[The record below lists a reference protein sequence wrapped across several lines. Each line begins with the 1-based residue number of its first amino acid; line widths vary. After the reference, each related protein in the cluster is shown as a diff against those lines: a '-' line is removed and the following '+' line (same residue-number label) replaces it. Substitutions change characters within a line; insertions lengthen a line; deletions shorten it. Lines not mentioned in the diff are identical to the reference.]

1 MPQKKSQSKKE
12 LNIKNSSIENLMIE
26 NSPFLILRDKTDA
39 TITYINKSIEKFFD
53 IKREDIIGKKW
64 LSEISNSQKKEVLKN
79 LSNAAK
85 NGEPFKHT
93 VSYKLKN
100 GEAKIIDWFTTPLK
114 DDDGNFIGEFEAFG
128 IDTTDKYKIQN
139 QLEKAEEQLELFFKQ
154 SLDGFFIME
163 ADEPIEWSD
172 TCNKEKSLRMFYHNF
187 RVKKVNKAFLDQ
199 YSAKE
204 EQMLGLSPADFFV
217 HNYNYGIDVCK
228 IILDKGYANIITDER
243 RFTGEQMWIEAQY
256 SLIKNDAGLITGIF
270 GIQRDITEKVKLE
283 NELKENEF
291 IFRNS
296 FENNPLPIWIYDVDT
311 AEFLAVNK
319 AAIEHYGYTKKE
331 FLQMKVQ
338 DLNCSDSLSRLEEIF
353 IELRKN
359 HEIKNASV
367 WKHIKKDGS
376 VIDVEINAQSIPYKN
391 RRARINVIN
400 DITEKLQLQN
410 SIKIN
415 EESYKGLF
423 NTISD
428 AIYIQDKNGVFLD
441 VNNGAEKMYGYK
453 RDEFIGR
460 TPEFLSAPGRND
472 LHQVAAFIQ
481 DTFKNN
487 NTHTF
492 EFWGLKKDGT
502 IFPKDVTINKAK
514 YFGKDAIIAVA
525 RDISDRKNIEFT
537 LKQSKENFQ
546 SIFNQIKDAIII
558 HDFEGNVLEVN
569 HSACKLYN
577 YSHEQIKQLTID
589 DLSAEI
595 NMQRF
600 RLKKIWGKVKAGEKL
615 DFDWIAK
622 DSSGNI
628 FDVNVTLKL
637 NFWNG
642 NEVIFAII
650 KDLREQKKIERAI
663 KQTEKS
669 YFGLF
674 NTVTDLI
681 LIINFDGIIIDIN
694 NSTLNILGYSKEELL
709 DKPLSLFSAP
719 LKNEYNEILEKI
731 SHTFYTAQP
740 SNFDFWFLTKDKTEL
755 PTNVRTAQSKYDDK
769 TVIVLIAR
777 DITERMNYITQL
789 KESEERFRNL
799 YENAAIGIFRS
810 TIDGRIIFANQSLL
824 QILGYDN
831 FEELKEL
838 KVQEK
843 FYKNKE
849 QRDNYIKELMNK
861 GKVVGSEYELL
872 KKDGTPF
879 TVREYARVV
888 KNLDGE
894 IEYIEGT
901 LEDVTEKTEKEKR
914 LIESEAKLRELN
926 ATKDKFFSI
935 IAHDLRSPF
944 QGILGLSNI
953 LAEDE
958 EMSIEEKNFYFK
970 RLHDGLKNLFS
981 LVDELLTWSRI
992 QRGTMDYTPELNSI
1006 QACFNEVM
1014 AIVSG
1019 LADKKGIN
1027 INYDFEDNLICNCD
1041 KNMITTVMRN
1051 LITNAIKFT
1060 PSLGTILVKG
1070 YKTKDEI
1077 VVSIIDSGIGIS
1089 KDDMK
1094 KLFRQDTPFTRR
1106 GTNDEAGTGLGLL
1119 LCKEFINKHNGKIW
1133 VESEEGKGSTFSFS
1147 IPIDSEG

>member
-12 LNIKNSSIENLMIE
+12 LNSKNSPIENLMIE
-26 NSPFLILRDKTDA
+26 NSPFLILRNKTDA
-39 TITYINKSIEKFFD
+39 TITYVNKSVEKFFD
-53 IKREDIIGKKW
+53 TKREYILGKKW
-64 LSEISNSQKKEVLKN
+64 LTEISDSQKKEILDN
-79 LSNAAK
+79 LSKAAEH
-85 NGEPFKHT
+85 GEPFKNT

-100 GEAKIIDWFTTPLK
+100 GETKIIDWFTTPLK
-114 DDDGNFIGEFEAFG
+114 NDDGNFIGEFEAFG
-128 IDTTDKYKIQN
+128 IDITDKHKIQT
-139 QLEKAEEQLELFFKQ
+139 QLEEAEDYLELFFRQ

-163 ADEPIEWSD
+163 TDEPIEWSD
-172 TCNKEKSLRMFYHNF
+172 TCNKEKSLRMFYHNLK
-187 RVKKVNKAFLDQ
+187 VKKVNKAFLDQ

-228 IILDKGYANIITDER
+228 IILDKGYATIITDER
-243 RFTGEQMWIEAQY
+243 KFTGEQLWIEAQY
-256 SLIKNDAGLITGIF
+256 SLIKNGAGLITGLF
-270 GIQRDITEKVKLE
+270 GIQRDITEKVRLE
-283 NELKENEF
+283 NELKENEAV
-291 IFRNS
+291 FRNS
-296 FENNPLPIWIYDVDT
+296 FENNPLPIWIFDVDT
-311 AEFLAVNK
+311 SEILAVNK
-319 AAIEHYGYTKKE
+319 SAIEHYGYSKKE
-331 FLQMKVQ
+331 FLQMRIQ
-338 DLNCSDSLSRLEEIF
+338 DLNHADSLAKVEEILT
-353 IELRKN
+353 ELRKN
-359 HEIKNASV
+359 HEVKTTSL

-376 VIDVEINAQSIPYKN
+376 IIDVEINAQSIPYKN
-391 RRARINVIN
+391 RKARINVIH

-423 NTISD
+423 NSISD

-441 VNNGAEKMYGYK
+441 VNKGAEKMYGYK

-537 LKQSKENFQ
+537 LQQSKENFQ
-546 SIFNQIKDAIII
+546 SIFNHIKDAIII
-558 HDFEGNVLEVN
+558 HDFEGNIIEVN
-569 HSACKLYN
+569 HSACELYH
-577 YSHEQIKQLTID
+577 YSLEQLKQLTIN

-595 NMQRF
+595 NMQHF
-600 RLKKIWGKVKAGEKL
+600 RLKKIWEKVKAGEKT
-615 DFDWIAK
+615 DFEWMAI

-628 FDVNVTLKL
+628 FDVNVTLQL

-642 NEVIFAII
+642 NEVIFAIV

-663 KQTEKS
+663 EQTEKS

-681 LIINFDGIIIDIN
+681 LILNFDGTIVEVN

-709 DKPLSLFSAP
+709 NKPLSLFSAP
-719 LKNEYNEILEKI
+719 LKNEYTVIFEKI

-740 SNFDFWFLTKDKTEL
+740 SNFDFWFITKDKTEL

-777 DITERMNYITQL
+777 DIKERMNYITQL

-799 YENAAIGIFRS
+799 YENAPIGIFRS

-838 KVQEK
+838 RVQEK

-849 QRDNYIKELMNK
+849 QREYYIKELINK
-861 GKVVGSEYELL
+861 GKLIGAEYELL

-888 KNLDGE
+888 KNLKGE

-901 LEDVTEKTEKEKR
+901 LEDVTEKIEQEKR

-958 EMSIEEKNFYFK
+958 EMSLEEKNFYFK

-992 QRGTMDYTPELNSI
+992 QRGTMEYTPELNSI
-1006 QACFNEVM
+1006 LTCFNEV
-1014 AIVSG
+1014 ALVVNS
-1019 LADKKGIN
+1019 LAEKKSIKL
-1027 INYDFEDNLICNCD
+1027 NYEFEDQLICNCD

-1077 VVSIIDSGIGIS
+1077 VVSVIDSGIGIS

-1094 KLFRQDTPFTRR
+1094 KLFRLDTPFTRR

-1147 IPIDSEG
+1147 IPINSEE